1 MVQSA
6 DVAAGKGFPPLKRK
20 KYKLM
25 SAGLFYFISKEEKR
39 IEKE

>member
-6 DVAAGKGFPPLKRK
+6 DVAAGKGFPSLKRK